1 MAMDTELN
9 TAVSLNYFLSHN
21 LFIKYN
27 KFRSVQIVNVLLY
40 ELFQSEHTHVTV
52 CPDPEIKQHPRSY
65 SLETLLSSD
74 TTFLLLKG
82 KRGIARYAYTV
93 ENSK

>member
-9 TAVSLNYFLSHN
+9 TAVSLNYFLSHR

-52 CPDPEIKQHPRSY
+52 CPDPEIKQHPRRY

-74 TTFLLLKG
+74 TTFPSPQRKE
-82 KRGIARYAYTV
+82 R
-93 ENSK
+93 NC